1 MSKEQILIID
11 TDPGVDDALAL
22 TMLSNLNNNVDNYSK
37 IIMSSIGGNTSLK
50 NTHQN
55 MLNIIGVTKLKH
67 SEILKGSESTLTGE
81 KFVDAEH
88 YHGKNGLTLQLDQNT
103 DSHSKLETYEYLHE
117 LLLKNENVEVTLL
130 MLGPLTNLAKSLVSI
145 PETKKIIKSVVIM
158 GGAFYVPGNATKY
171 AEFNIYAD
179 PEAANIVFK
188 SGLHIKAIGLDVCDN
203 VIINKERFYNSQYE
217 FNKSKSVL
225 GKFSNSIIDSF
236 FDYHKDKT
244 EMSLCDPIAVICLFY
259 ENLFSYKSKEVN
271 VDTGKLKK
279 GLTMPTKN
287 KGKIDIAVDL
297 DIKKVMDLIDK
308 NLI

>member
-55 MLNIIGVTKLKH
+55 MLDIICVTKLQH

-297 DIKKVMDLIDK
+297 NIKKVMNLIDK

>member
-55 MLNIIGVTKLKH
+55 MLDIIGVTKLQH

-236 FDYHKDKT
+236 FNYHKDKN

-297 DIKKVMDLIDK
+297 NIKKVMNLIDK

>member
-55 MLNIIGVTKLKH
+55 MLDIIGVTKLQH
-67 SEILKGSESTLTGE
+67 SEILKGSKSTLTGE

>member
-55 MLNIIGVTKLKH
+55 MLDIISVTKLQH

-88 YHGKNGLTLQLDQNT
+88 YHGKNGLTLQLDKNT
-103 DSHSKLETYEYLHE
+103 DSHSNLETYEYLHE

-158 GGAFYVPGNATKY
+158 GGAFYVRGNATKY

-259 ENLFSYKSKEVN
+259 ENLFSYKSKEVS

-279 GLTMPTKN
+279 GLTVPTQK

-297 DIKKVMDLIDK
+297 NIKKVMNLIDK

>member
-55 MLNIIGVTKLKH
+55 MLDIIGVTKLKH

-117 LLLKNENVEVTLL
+117 LLLKNDNVEVTLL

-217 FNKSKSVL
+217 FKKSKSVL

-259 ENLFSYKSKEVN
+259 ENLFSYKSKEVS

-279 GLTMPTKN
+279 GLTVPTQK

-297 DIKKVMDLIDK
+297 NIKKVMNLIDK

>member
-55 MLNIIGVTKLKH
+55 MLDIIGVTKLQH

-117 LLLKNENVEVTLL
+117 LLLKNDNVEVTLL

>member
-11 TDPGVDDALAL
+11 TDPGVDDALGL
-22 TMLSNLNNNVDNYSK
+22 TMLSNLTNNVDNYSK

-55 MLNIIGVTKLKH
+55 MLNIIGVTKLQH
-67 SEILKGSESTLTGE
+67 SEILKGSESTLIGE

-103 DSHSKLETYEYLHE
+103 NSHSKLETYEYLHE

-225 GKFSNSIIDSF
+225 GKFSNAIIDSF
-236 FDYHKDKT
+236 FNYHKDKT

-279 GLTMPTKN
+279 GLTVPTQN

-297 DIKKVMDLIDK
+297 NIKKVMNLIEK

>member
-22 TMLSNLNNNVDNYSK
+22 TMLSNLNNNADNYSK

-55 MLNIIGVTKLKH
+55 MLDIIGVTKLQH
-67 SEILKGSESTLTGE
+67 SEILKGSESTLIGE

-297 DIKKVMDLIDK
+297 NIKKVMNLIDK

>member
-1 MSKEQILIID
+1 
-11 TDPGVDDALAL
+11 
-22 TMLSNLNNNVDNYSK
+22 
-37 IIMSSIGGNTSLK
+37 
-50 NTHQN
+50 
-55 MLNIIGVTKLKH
+55 
-67 SEILKGSESTLTGE
+67 
-81 KFVDAEH
+81 
-88 YHGKNGLTLQLDQNT
+88 
-103 DSHSKLETYEYLHE
+103 
-117 LLLKNENVEVTLL
+117 

-217 FNKSKSVL
+217 FKKSKSVL

>member
-188 SGLHIKAIGLDVCDN
+188 SGLHIKAIGLDVCD
-203 VIINKERFYNSQYE
+203 
-217 FNKSKSVL
+217 L
-225 GKFSNSIIDSF
+225 
-236 FDYHKDKT
+236 
-244 EMSLCDPIAVICLFY
+244 SLIHI
-259 ENLFSYKSKEVN
+259 
-271 VDTGKLKK
+271 
-279 GLTMPTKN
+279 
-287 KGKIDIAVDL
+287 
-297 DIKKVMDLIDK
+297 
-308 NLI
+308 

>member
-117 LLLKNENVEVTLL
+117 LLLKNDNVEVTLL

>member
-55 MLNIIGVTKLKH
+55 MLDIIGVTKLQH

-103 DSHSKLETYEYLHE
+103 DSNSKLETYEYLHE

-297 DIKKVMDLIDK
+297 NIKKVMNLIDK

>member
-55 MLNIIGVTKLKH
+55 MLDIIGVTKLKH

-117 LLLKNENVEVTLL
+117 LLLKNDNVEVTLL

>member
-55 MLNIIGVTKLKH
+55 MLDIISVTKLQH
-67 SEILKGSESTLTGE
+67 SEILKGSESTLMGE

-103 DSHSKLETYEYLHE
+103 NSHSKLETYEYLHE
-117 LLLKNENVEVTLL
+117 LLLKNEAVEVTLL

-179 PEAANIVFK
+179 PEAANIVLR
-188 SGLHIKAIGLDVCDN
+188 SGLAIKAIGLDVCQDV
-203 VIINKERFYNSQYE
+203 VINRDKFYDSQYL
-217 FNKSKSVL
+217 FTKSKNSSS
-225 GKFSNSIIDSF
+225 KFARSLIDSF
-236 FDYHKDKT
+236 FKFHPDRS
-244 EMSLCDPIAVICLFY
+244 EMSLCDPIAVICLFHDNEFVY
-259 ENLFSYKSKEVN
+259 NMQEVIVETN
-271 VDTGKLKK
+271 EPKR
-279 GLTMPTKN
+279 GLTIPLNKN
-287 KGKIDIAVDL
+287 GNVAIATNL
-297 DIKKVMDLIDK
+297 NSIKVMNLIDK
-308 NLI
+308 SLT

>member
-55 MLNIIGVTKLKH
+55 MLDIISVTKLQH
-67 SEILKGSESTLTGE
+67 SEILKGSESTLIGE

-117 LLLKNENVEVTLL
+117 LLLKNKNVEVTLL

-145 PETKKIIKSVVIM
+145 PETKK
-158 GGAFYVPGNATKY
+158 
-171 AEFNIYAD
+171 
-179 PEAANIVFK
+179 
-188 SGLHIKAIGLDVCDN
+188 
-203 VIINKERFYNSQYE
+203 
-217 FNKSKSVL
+217 
-225 GKFSNSIIDSF
+225 
-236 FDYHKDKT
+236 
-244 EMSLCDPIAVICLFY
+244 
-259 ENLFSYKSKEVN
+259 
-271 VDTGKLKK
+271 
-279 GLTMPTKN
+279 
-287 KGKIDIAVDL
+287 
-297 DIKKVMDLIDK
+297 
-308 NLI
+308 

>member
-55 MLNIIGVTKLKH
+55 MLDIIGVTKLQH

-236 FDYHKDKT
+236 FNYHKDKT

-297 DIKKVMDLIDK
+297 NIKKVMNLIDK

>member
-1 MSKEQILIID
+1 
-11 TDPGVDDALAL
+11 
-22 TMLSNLNNNVDNYSK
+22 
-37 IIMSSIGGNTSLK
+37 MSSIGGNTSLK

-55 MLNIIGVTKLKH
+55 MLDIISVTKLQH

-88 YHGKNGLTLQLDQNT
+88 YHGKNGLTLQLDKNT
-103 DSHSKLETYEYLHE
+103 DSHSNLETYEYLHE

-158 GGAFYVPGNATKY
+158 GGAFYVRGNATKY

-188 SGLHIKAIGLDVCDN
+188 SGLHIKAIGLDVCDS
-203 VIINKERFYNSQYE
+203 VIINKEKFYNSQYE

-236 FDYHKDKT
+236 FNYHKDKN

-259 ENLFSYKSKEVN
+259 ENLFSYKSKEVS

-279 GLTMPTKN
+279 GLTVPTQK

-297 DIKKVMDLIDK
+297 NIKKVMNLIDK

>member
-55 MLNIIGVTKLKH
+55 MLDIIGVTKLQH

-117 LLLKNENVEVTLL
+117 LLLKNDNVEVTLL

-145 PETKKIIKSVVIM
+145 PETKKIIKSVMIM

-279 GLTMPTKN
+279 GLTVPTQN

-297 DIKKVMDLIDK
+297 NIKKVMNLIDK

>member
-55 MLNIIGVTKLKH
+55 MLDIIGVTKLQH

-188 SGLHIKAIGLDVCDN
+188 SGLHIQAIGLDVCDN

-297 DIKKVMDLIDK
+297 NIKKVMNLIDK